1 MFCGFQPSNL
11 SVPENIEDIK
21 QKWNKRVLTYCIT
34 NLTPKLTEESIH
46 KQIDS
51 AFKVWDKP
59 AALKFKKVQPI
70 EPCDI
75 KLGFVQRNMAMVFLS
90 KERGVF

>member
-1 MFCGFQPSNL
+1 MFCGFQLSNL

-59 AALKFKKVQPI
+59 LQHLNLKKYSQMSHVT
-70 EPCDI
+70 
-75 KLGFVQRNMAMVFLS
+75 
-90 KERGVF
+90 

>member
-34 NLTPKLTEESIH
+34 NLTSKLTKESIH

-51 AFKVWDKP
+51 AFKV
-59 AALKFKKVQPI
+59 
-70 EPCDI
+70 
-75 KLGFVQRNMAMVFLS
+75 
-90 KERGVF
+90 

>member
-59 AALKFKKVQPI
+59 TALKLRKYSQMSPVT
-70 EPCDI
+70 
-75 KLGFVQRNMAMVFLS
+75 
-90 KERGVF
+90 